1 MKRAET
7 KPGLHPRNRHRER
20 YDFPRLVAACPEL
33 GPHVRVNPYGDPSID
48 FGDPRAVKA
57 LNRALLAAFYDV
69 AHWDIPEGY
78 LCPPIPGRADLIH
91 HLADLLASCNGG
103 AIPQGATVRVLDIG
117 VGANT
122 IYPILGHRE
131 YGWSFLGS
139 DIDAGALANA
149 RRIVAENP
157 GLAGAVEI
165 RRQAHP
171 PRILEG
177 LLKAGERFDL
187 SLCNPPFHAS
197 AREAR
202 EGSERKWRNLGRAT
216 RNQPVRNFGGQGGE
230 LWVPGGE
237 EAFLLRM
244 IRESVAMPTACLWF
258 TALVSKT
265 GTLPILKRAL
275 TQAEVAEIRTLP
287 MAQGQK
293 KSRILAWTFHGT
305 EAREAWRKQRWNDA

>member
-1 MKRAET
+1 MKPTDT
-7 KPGLHPRNRHRER
+7 KPGLHSRNRHRER

-48 FGDPRAVKA
+48 FADPRAVKA
-57 LNRALLAAFYDV
+57 LNRALLATFYGV
-69 AHWDIPEGY
+69 ARWGIPEGY

-91 HLADLLASCNGG
+91 YLADLLASCNGN
-103 AIPQGATVRVLDIG
+103 AIPRSATVRVLDIG
-117 VGANT
+117 VGANA
-122 IYPILGHRE
+122 IYPILGHHE

-139 DIDAGALANA
+139 DIDPGALANA
-149 RRIVAENP
+149 RRIVEENP

-171 PRILEG
+171 PHILEG
-177 LLKAGERFDL
+177 LLKPGETFDL
-187 SLCNPPFHAS
+187 SLCNPPFHTS

-216 RNQPVRNFGGQGGE
+216 KDQPTRNFGGQGGE
-230 LWVPGGE
+230 LWCPGGE

-244 IRESVAMPTACLWF
+244 IRESATMPTACLWF
-258 TALVSKT
+258 TSLVSRAEN
-265 GTLPILKRAL
+265 LPPLKRGL
-275 TQAEVAEIRTLP
+275 KQAGAAETRILP

-293 KSRILAWTFHGT
+293 KSRILAWTFLGL
-305 EAREAWRKQRWNDA
+305 EAREAWRKRWT